1 MSSASRALWKIAS
14 ASLYLDGNIS
24 DETVSIG
31 GRRDRLFDERLILIV
46 NTVSRDAAAE
56 TPRVHV
62 TSSTRREDR
71 TRLLG
76 MFRSLAGSNP
86 GYEECHD
93 ISEYTK

>member
-1 MSSASRALWKIAS
+1 MSSASRALWEIAS

-31 GRRDRLFDERLILIV
+31 GRDRLFDERLILIV

-56 TPRVHV
+56 TPRVRV
-62 TSSTRREDR
+62 TSSTRGDR

-93 ISEYTK
+93 ISEYTR